1 MTLTTHSERETRGV
15 AAEQARDLRRG
26 DIVALYGELGAGK
39 TQFVK
44 GLCEGLHVT
53 DHVASPTF
61 VLLHR
66 YRGRDASGNDVVI
79 HHLDLYRITSGEEI
93 LDLGYEEIFFGDA
106 ITIVEW
112 ADRLGS
118 LLPPERVDIR
128 LVHGTREDERQ
139 ITIVRVGGGRTT
151 T

>member
-1 MTLTTHSERETRGV
+1 MTLTTRSEGETHEV
-15 AAEQARDLRRG
+15 AVAQARRLRGG

-39 TQFVK
+39 TQFVR
-44 GLCEGLHVT
+44 GLCRGLNVT

-79 HHLDLYRITSGEEI
+79 HHLDLYRVTSAEEI
-93 LDLGYEEIFFGDA
+93 LDLGYEEIFFGRA

-118 LLPPERVDIR
+118 LIPPRRTDVR
-128 LVHGTREDERQ
+128 LTYGTKDDERR
-139 ITIVRVGGGRTT
+139 ISIVRVDGEETAT
-151 T
+151 

>member
-1 MTLTTHSERETRGV
+1 MTLTTHSERETREV
-15 AAEQARDLRRG
+15 AAQQARGLRQG

-44 GLCEGLHVT
+44 GLCEGLQVA

-66 YRGRDASGNDVVI
+66 YRGRDVTGNDVVI
-79 HHLDLYRITSGEEI
+79 HHLDLYRITSAEEI
-93 LDLGYEEIFFGDA
+93 LDLGYEEIFFGNA

-118 LLPPERVDIR
+118 LLPPERLDIR
-128 LVHGTREDERQ
+128 LDHGTREDDRQ
-139 ITIVRVGGGRTT
+139 INVVRVGGERTPS
-151 T
+151 